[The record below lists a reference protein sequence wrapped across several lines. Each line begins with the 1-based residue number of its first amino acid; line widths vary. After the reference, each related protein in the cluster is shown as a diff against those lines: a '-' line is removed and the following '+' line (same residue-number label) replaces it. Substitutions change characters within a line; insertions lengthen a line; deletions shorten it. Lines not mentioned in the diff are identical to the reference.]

1 MSRSPLKRNI
11 PPLSLKSIESVV
23 VCECDK
29 KVEVSPSNTTIS
41 KFRTSHSRSKSA
53 GRKGK
58 KRPLGVMEKNIYQN
72 LEYYKSMNH
81 PKGKER
87 YTEENIKFALFPN
100 EEEMKIKPE
109 LNEKSLKLYEKV
121 KRERKLSPNV
131 FERLKDDEE
140 HRSRSKI
147 ISIINRIKEVTPSK
161 KISRQDL

>member
-1 MSRSPLKRNI
+1 
-11 PPLSLKSIESVV
+11 
-23 VCECDK
+23 
-29 KVEVSPSNTTIS
+29 
-41 KFRTSHSRSKSA
+41 
-53 GRKGK
+53 
-58 KRPLGVMEKNIYQN
+58 
-72 LEYYKSMNH
+72 MNH